1 MGLSR
6 LENFLRSVRGNIIYV
21 DPNSLDSTDSIEN
34 TGSALTRP
42 FKTIQRALIEAARFS
57 YLPGFNNDKFTN
69 TTIVLYPGDHV
80 IDNRPGWI
88 PISSSQ
94 FQLRDGSISTDF
106 NEFDL
111 QTNFDVTTKNNALY
125 KFNSVKGGVIVPR
138 GTSIVGMDLRKTKI
152 RPTYVPDPT
161 LNPDSGDDIDRASIF
176 QLTGGCYI
184 WQLSIFDA
192 DPNGKAFKD
201 YSNDQYTPNYSHH
214 KLTTFEYADGA
225 NTISINDNYLTYS
238 TPRTDL
244 DIYYEKIGLA
254 YGPSSGRNI
263 APDYPSADV
272 DIQTKID
279 EFRIVGSRGA
289 EVGITSIKAGDGT
302 TPGITNVIT
311 VTTDSELEGLAVD
324 TPIRINGVGETG
336 YDGQFIVGAVNN
348 TREIQYLTPITPT
361 VAFPGAGGTLNIT
374 VDTVTSASP
383 YVFNCSLRSVY
394 GMCGLHA
401 DGSRVTGFK
410 SMVVA
415 QFTGISLQKDNNA
428 FVKYNEQTGTYQG
441 SADGVENIYSDSLAR
456 YKPEYESFHIKA
468 SNNAFIQCVSIF
480 AIGYANHFLGES
492 GGDMS
497 ITNSN
502 SNFGSTSLVS
512 KGFSGTKFNKDDVG
526 YISHIIPPKHIDSKE
541 ITLEFEPIDI
551 QKTTSVVGNTNKLY
565 ISNRNSIS
573 SPPIDIIDGYRV
585 GGKKNDTINFTYQSG
600 GFTATYS
607 AFISMGPN
615 LGSYEKTYSVDK
627 NGLGNQ
633 ISSNI
638 ITLTADH
645 DLSSGETVRI
655 ISNTGQLPGNILAD
669 KIYYAIVGGSLAANQ
684 IKLASSFND
693 AINGSSEVSIFSNE
707 TSDLTVVSRVSDKN
721 AGDLGH
727 PIQWDST
734 EGQWFI
740 YVTSIGSIGSLPL
753 TEVSPRT
760 FLKRISDSRSV
771 EDTLYKFRY
780 VIPKDSTTKSRP
792 PVDGFAIQISSD
804 NPETASEIDKQ
815 YSPSLATKELDNSN
829 QLRNTRFIASA
840 SFSSNTVTIKTE
852 RPHYLSA
859 GSVIEIRQVLSSLNS
874 SGIFNSGF
882 NGSFTVSQVLS
893 RKEFTY
899 TLTTN
904 PGDFINNTS
913 VRDLDLPYFVN
924 KTLPSTYY
932 IYRSNAIQEYVEN
945 AQDGIYYLTVLNA
958 SSSPLPEPFTHL
970 NFSQPIKNLYS
981 QIDKDNPN
989 EDPDSASS
997 FALPTPLGQVVVDDP
1012 QNSITKKTLESLR
1025 LDYNS
1030 GFEVNN
1036 FVSFGSTATITTK
1049 IEHGLNPITKLTIVP
1064 GSIGQNYGSGSGLI
1078 ETLYNARLVGF
1089 AGSITGEGA
1098 TAVITVNSAGQL
1110 SNIEIMDGGSAYGI
1124 GNTLSVVGVATTTGF
1139 VPAVVR
1145 VSNIY
1150 NHEGDSLDVDG
1161 FSDVLYDQYN
1171 QSYIIKE
1178 ISGTNTIEA
1187 SVLDPTT
1194 PIVLNSSQIPNVS
1207 GELTGRIVKYS
1218 SLEYNSTSKKIVIND
1233 SSYFPYVKIGQ
1244 KIKTFVTPY
1253 YRLFTI
1259 KDIKDLGS
1267 TIELTID
1274 PADNNLD
1281 DAFSTGGT
1289 ILPLGNTSEDGENT
1303 ENNEDRIIA
1312 QYAGIS
1318 TVTTSIVSLTDSTV
1332 SLSNVDNLGLKI
1344 GDYLEINN
1352 EIVRINRT
1360 VNTNPIQIF
1369 RGSLGT
1375 NNEIHPSGS
1384 IVRKVYPLPIE
1395 LRRYT
1400 ILRASGHTFEY
1411 VGFGPGN
1418 YSNSLPERQ
1427 DREKTPQEDLL
1438 SQSLETDGGVNVY
1451 TGMNNDGDYYI
1462 GNKRVNPAT
1471 GQEDVFDAPFQT
1483 LRGKESEVLNDEPI
1497 NFVSTQEINVSKSIK
1512 VEGGDGNLVSEF
1524 NGPVIFNNKITSN
1537 SPRGIE
1543 GNSLFLQG
1551 DEIISR
1557 KYTIGISTP
1566 TNPGNAGDV
1575 VFESEPSQGGT
1586 VGWVY
1591 TSEGIWENFGKV
1603 SINGTISEGAVGIE
1617 VDGSS
1622 IGLSHDLE
1630 FVGGTGVSISGAY
1643 DSVSRKSTLTFSVVS
1658 SNFTN
1663 LFVSGI
1669 STFQGNAFFNSPV
1682 SLSDNLSST
1691 GTITGDVVKGT
1702 SVEVANTLSGTTA
1715 NSAISIS
1722 KFTAANSNF
1731 SGNVT
1736 LGETAKTTN
1745 TSLSVLSGNNKQC
1758 GIQAYGNS
1766 RCLGYLY
1773 VGEDLDNGGGIY
1785 YNGDTTTNP
1794 FASSEVED
1802 TVSFYRKFAGNNITV
1817 FYCDN
1822 STAIGNNITFLG
1834 SVSAQDINSSS
1845 DERLKKNVEKI
1856 EDSSEIL
1863 SQLDGVKFT
1872 WNETEKDS
1880 YGVIAQQV
1888 EKVLPELV
1896 SENGE
1901 YKTVN
1906 YNGLVAVL
1914 IESLKSQQERI
1925 TALEAKIDSLTQE

>member
-1 MGLSR
+1 M
-6 LENFLRSVRGNIIYV
+6 RSVRGNIIYV

-69 TTIVLYPGDHV
+69 TTIVLYPGEHL

-88 PISSSQ
+88 PISSTQ
-94 FQLRDGSISTDF
+94 FKLRDGSTSTDF

-111 QTNFDVTTKNNALY
+111 QTNFDVSTKNNILY

-138 GTSIVGMDLRKTKI
+138 GTSIVGYDLRKTKI

-161 LNPDSGDDIDRASIF
+161 PNTDPRNDIDRASIF

-184 WQLSIFDA
+184 WQISIFDA
-192 DPNGKAFKD
+192 DSNGKAFKD

-214 KLTTFEYADGA
+214 KLTSFEYADGA
-225 NTISINDNYLTYS
+225 NPINIDDNYLTYS
-238 TPRTDL
+238 TDRTDL

-254 YGPSSGRNI
+254 YGPASGRNI
-263 APDYPSADV
+263 SPDYPSSEI
-272 DIQTKID
+272 DIQTRVD

-289 EVGITSIKAGDGT
+289 EVGITSIKSGDG
-302 TPGITNVIT
+302 ITATEVIT
-311 VTTDSELEGLAVD
+311 VTLDSELEGLAVD
-324 TPIRINGVGETG
+324 TPIRINGVGENG
-336 YDGQFIVGAVNN
+336 YDGQFIVGAVINS
-348 TREIQYLTPITPT
+348 REIQYLTSTIPT
-361 VAFPGAGGTLNIT
+361 VPFPGAGGTLNIT

-383 YVFNCSLRSVY
+383 YIFNCSLRSVY

-401 DGSRVTGFK
+401 DGSLVTGFK

-428 FVKYNEQTGTYQG
+428 FVKYNVETGTYQG
-441 SADGVENIYSDSLAR
+441 SSDGVENIYSDSLAR
-456 YKPEYESFHIKA
+456 YKPEYENFHIKA
-468 SNNAFIQCVSIF
+468 SNNAFIQCVSVF

-512 KGFSGTKFNKDDVG
+512 KGFSDTKFNKDDVG

-551 QKTTSVVGNTNKLY
+551 EKTTSIVGNTNRLY

-585 GGKKNDTINFTYQSG
+585 GGKIDDTINFTYQSG
-600 GFTATYS
+600 GLTLTYS
-607 AFISMGPN
+607 TFISMGPN
-615 LGSYEKTYSVDK
+615 LGPYEKSYKVQK
-627 NGLGNQ
+627 NGLGNN

-638 ITLTADH
+638 INLAEDH
-645 DLSSGETVRI
+645 DFSPGEKVRI
-655 ISNTGQLPGNILAD
+655 ISSTGQLPGNILSD
-669 KIYYAIVGGSLAANQ
+669 KIYYAIVGGSLASDQ
-684 IKLASSFND
+684 LKLASSFND
-693 AINGSSEVSIFSNE
+693 AINGSSEISIFSNE
-707 TSDLTVVSRVSDKN
+707 TSDLVVVSRVSDKN

-727 PIQWDST
+727 PIQWDSI
-734 EGQWFI
+734 ENQWFI
-740 YVTSIGSIGSLPL
+740 YVSSIGGIGSLPL

-760 FLKRISDSRSV
+760 FLKRISDSRSI

-792 PVDGFAIQISSD
+792 PVEGFTIQISSD
-804 NPETASEIDKQ
+804 DPSTAGEIEKQ

-829 QLRNTRFIASA
+829 QLRNTRFISFA
-840 SFSSNTVTIKTE
+840 SFSSDTVTIRTE
-852 RPHYLSA
+852 LPHNLSA
-859 GSVIEIRQVLSSLNS
+859 GSTVEIRQVLSSTNS
-874 SGIFNSGF
+874 SGLFNLGF
-882 NGSFTVSQVLS
+882 NGRFTVSQVLS

-899 TLTTN
+899 KLSNN
-904 PGDFINNTS
+904 PGNFIDNTS
-913 VRDLDLPYFVN
+913 VRNLDLPYFIN

-932 IYRSNAIQEYVEN
+932 IYRSNTIQEYVESE
-945 AQDGIYYLTVLNA
+945 QDGIYYLTILN
-958 SSSPLPEPFTHL
+958 SSNSPITSPFTHL

-989 EDPDSASS
+989 EDPEAAFS
-997 FALPTPLGQVVVDDP
+997 FALSSPLGQVVVNDP
-1012 QNSITKKTLESLR
+1012 QHSITKKTLESLR
-1025 LDYNS
+1025 IDCN
-1030 GFEVNN
+1030 GRFKVDN
-1036 FVSFGSTATITTK
+1036 FVSFGSTASITTE
-1049 IEHGLNPITKLTIVP
+1049 IDHGLNPITKLTVE
-1064 GSIGQNYGSGSGLI
+1064 SIGQNYGSGSGLP

-1098 TAVITVNSAGQL
+1098 TAVITVNSSGQL

-1124 GNTLSVVGVATTTGF
+1124 GNTLSVVGVATTTSF

-1145 VSNIY
+1145 VSGIY
-1150 NHEGDSLDVDG
+1150 NHEGECLNVDG
-1161 FSDVLYDQYN
+1161 FSDILYNQYN
-1171 QSYIIKE
+1171 NSYIIEK
-1178 ISGTNTIEA
+1178 ISGPNKIE
-1187 SVLDPTT
+1187 SSILFDTT
-1194 PIVLNSSQIPNVS
+1194 PVILNSSQIPSVS
-1207 GELTGRIVKYS
+1207 AELTGRFVNYS
-1218 SLEYNSTSKKIVIND
+1218 RLEYNSNIKKIIISN
-1233 SSYFPYVKIGQ
+1233 SGYFPYVRIGQ
-1244 KIKTFVTPY
+1244 KIKTFVSPR
-1253 YRLFTI
+1253 YRTFVI
-1259 KDIKDLGS
+1259 KDINDLGS
-1267 TIELTID
+1267 TIELIID
-1274 PADNNLD
+1274 SADNILE
-1281 DAFSTGGT
+1281 SVLSLGGT
-1289 ILPLGNTSEDGENT
+1289 ILPLGNSSEDGENT

-1318 TVTTSIVSLTDSTV
+1318 TVSTATVSITDSTI
-1332 SLSNVDNLGLKI
+1332 SLSNVDRLGLKI
-1344 GDYLEINN
+1344 GDYIEVNN
-1352 EIVRINRT
+1352 EIMRINRT
-1360 VNTNPIQIF
+1360 VNTNPIQVF

-1375 NNEIHPSGS
+1375 NIDIHPSGS
-1384 IVRKVYPLPIE
+1384 IVRKIYPLPIE

-1427 DREKTPQEDLL
+1427 DREKTSQEDLL
-1438 SQSLETDGGVNVY
+1438 AQSLKTDGGVNVY
-1451 TGMNNDGDYYI
+1451 TGMNNDGDFYI

-1471 GQEDVFDAPFQT
+1471 GQEDVFDSPFQT
-1483 LRGKESEVLNDEPI
+1483 IRGKESEVLNDEPI

-1557 KYTIGISTP
+1557 KYTVGISTP

-1575 VFESEPSQGGT
+1575 VFKSEPSQGGT

-1591 TSEGIWENFGKV
+1591 TSEGKWENFGKI
-1603 SINGTISEGAVGIE
+1603 SINGTVSEGAVGIE
-1617 VDGSS
+1617 VNGSP
-1622 IGLSHDLE
+1622 IGLSHDLQ
-1630 FVGGTGVSISGAY
+1630 FVGGTGISIIGAY
-1643 DSVSRKSTLTFSVVS
+1643 DIISRKSTLTFSVVS

-1669 STFQGNAFFNSPV
+1669 STFSGNAFFNSKV
-1682 SLSDNLSST
+1682 TLSDDLSSS
-1691 GTITGDVVKGT
+1691 GTISGELVKGN
-1702 SVEVANTLSGTTA
+1702 SIEVANTLSGTTA

-1722 KFTAANSNF
+1722 KFTATNSNF
-1731 SGNVT
+1731 SGNLT
-1736 LGETAKTTN
+1736 LGEIAKTTN
-1745 TSLSVLSGNNKQC
+1745 TSLRVISGNNKQC

-1766 RCLGYLY
+1766 RCLGYVY
-1773 VGEDLDNGGGIY
+1773 VGEDIDNGGGIY
-1785 YNGDTTTNP
+1785 YNGDITTNS
-1794 FASSEVED
+1794 FASDEVED
-1802 TVSFYRKFAGNNITV
+1802 TVSFYRKFAGNNLTV
-1817 FYCDN
+1817 FRCDN
-1822 STAIGNNITFLG
+1822 STALGNNISFLG
-1834 SVSAQDINSSS
+1834 SVNAQDLNSSS
-1845 DERLKKNVEKI
+1845 DERLKKNIERI
-1856 EDSSEIL
+1856 EDSSEL
-1863 SQLDGVKFT
+1863 LDQINGVKFT

-1880 YGVIAQQV
+1880 YGVIAQEV

-1896 SENGE
+1896 GENGE

-1906 YNGLVAVL
+1906 YNGLVAIL
-1914 IESLKSQQERI
+1914 IESVKSQNERI
-1925 TALEAKIDSLTQE
+1925 RILEEKIESMTKE